1 MRYWERLEDRNP
13 MVAETRIRT
22 LRFLGSSS
30 RTAVLIVGGI
40 VLSIMVILL
49 ALGARFV
56 QFYSIELYVFMAPA
70 IAIFAGVG
78 TTAMGIAREREKRS
92 MDILL
97 TTPVTARQ
105 IVWGKFSAC
114 LLPVTLLSLLCF
126 LLASGQSLIR
136 LANGSG
142 AFAIDGQV
150 LPLWVI
156 LLGSFAITLAAGYS
170 AAMVS
175 IWVSS
180 FMKRGAPALIF
191 AFTTMVLLLMVIPG
205 MLVLLESAVRAGIAS
220 RSTTP
225 EFTLG
230 FLFFTQ
236 PFFAMTGLSLADSRP
251 IDGLPLAQPL
261 LMLLNPVLMILLT
274 WPLMFWAEKR
284 VLADM
289 RMGGSDA

>member
-40 VLSIMVILL
+40 VLSIIVILL

-56 QFYSIELYVFMAPA
+56 QFYSIELYLYLAPA

-78 TTAMGIAREREKRS
+78 TTAMGIAKEREKRS

-142 AFAIDGQV
+142 AFAIDGQI

-191 AFTTMVLLLMVIPG
+191 AFTTMVLLLMVVPG
-205 MLVLLESAVRAGIAS
+205 MMVLLESAIRAGIAS
-220 RSTTP
+220 QTTTP
-225 EFTLG
+225 ELSLG
-230 FLFFTQ
+230 FLFLTQ
-236 PFFAMTGLSLADSRP
+236 PFFALAGLTAVASREL
-251 IDGLPLAQPL
+251 DGLPLGQPL
-261 LMLLNPVLMILLT
+261 FMLLNPVLMILLT

>member
-1 MRYWERLEDRNP
+1 
-13 MVAETRIRT
+13 
-22 LRFLGSSS
+22 
-30 RTAVLIVGGI
+30 
-40 VLSIMVILL
+40 
-49 ALGARFV
+49 
-56 QFYSIELYVFMAPA
+56 
-70 IAIFAGVG
+70 
-78 TTAMGIAREREKRS
+78 
-92 MDILL
+92 
-97 TTPVTARQ
+97 
-105 IVWGKFSAC
+105 
-114 LLPVTLLSLLCF
+114 
-126 LLASGQSLIR
+126 
-136 LANGSG
+136 
-142 AFAIDGQV
+142 
-150 LPLWVI
+150 
-156 LLGSFAITLAAGYS
+156 
-170 AAMVS
+170 
-175 IWVSS
+175 
-180 FMKRGAPALIF
+180 
-191 AFTTMVLLLMVIPG
+191 MVLLLMVIPG